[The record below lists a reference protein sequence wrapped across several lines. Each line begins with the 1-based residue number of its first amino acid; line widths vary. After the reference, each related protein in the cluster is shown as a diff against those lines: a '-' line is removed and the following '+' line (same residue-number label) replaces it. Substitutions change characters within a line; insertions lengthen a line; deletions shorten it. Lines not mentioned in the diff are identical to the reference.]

1 MTFLWRFS
9 PCCLLLGL
17 LLAPGCSY
25 FSQGVMS
32 PEDRHA
38 AVLATDVF
46 GDSARHIAYLDQGW
60 DATDSLW
67 FYNTTQGSD
76 LVSYRVFLNL
86 EQANSQTLFRDNGNM
101 NRYRYLPQNPHWDN
115 PDGLPVGFVKDSF
128 RGKDFVGLTCAAC
141 HTAQLNHKGI
151 GVRVDGAPALA
162 DMESFLTDLQ
172 SALEHALQDPVA
184 FTRLVGRTL
193 AGDANPQEREVLRA
207 EVQIAS
213 DRLKLENTQ
222 NQSPGGRNGYGRLDA
237 VGRIFNRV
245 LNHAT
250 PGDGTNFNP
259 SNAPVSFPFLWDTP
273 LHDYVQWNGL
283 ISNERTKAAARNVG
297 EAVGTFASF
306 DLKSGHSSVVLRN
319 LNRLERQLR
328 EKLWSPQWPAVFP
341 KVDSA
346 LAAKGRTVFEQYRCS
361 SCHADMPD
369 RTDSDRRVIAQL
381 SSLPRVGTDPEMA
394 MNTTYATGRSGILE
408 GQKYSEGQGRHQK
421 ITPVNKAMESTIKK
435 VLTTPDYDHWFVR
448 RWLDL
453 GYDLAVGL
461 FDSTVKN
468 PSRHVDNVDVGNDAK
483 PEHLT
488 VYKAR
493 PLNGIWATA
502 PYLHNGSIP
511 NLYEMFL
518 PSCGQ
523 AGTPDSACRS
533 VTFTVGSRE
542 FDPENVGFVQRDAA
556 TFPGLYVFD
565 TRLAGNSNAGHEYAV
580 GKTPV
585 LKLDEK
591 GQPVKDAKGAWI
603 QEYLPPITEPLRRAL
618 VEYLKTL

>member
-1 MTFLWRFS
+1 MPLLWRFS
-9 PCCLLLGL
+9 GCCRLLGL
-17 LLAPGCSY
+17 LCASGCSY
-25 FSQGVMS
+25 FSQGVLS
-32 PEDRHA
+32 PQDRHA
-38 AVLATDVF
+38 DVSTADLF
-46 GDSARHIAYLDQGW
+46 GDSSTVVVYLDQGW

-86 EQANSQTLFRDNGNM
+86 EQATCTSLFRDNANM
-101 NRYRYLPQNPHWDN
+101 NRYRYLPQKPHWDN

-128 RGKDFVGLTCAAC
+128 RGKDYVGLTCAAC
-141 HTAQLNHKGI
+141 HTAQLNYKGM

-162 DMESFLTDLQ
+162 DMEAFLSDLQ
-172 SALEHALQDPVA
+172 AALEHTLQDQDT
-184 FTRLVGRTL
+184 FTRLVGSVFQ
-193 AGDANPQEREVLRA
+193 GQPNPQERAALRA
-207 EVQIAS
+207 EVQEAR
-213 DRLKLENTQ
+213 DRLRLENFQ
-222 NQSPGGRNGYGRLDA
+222 NHSPSGRYGYGRVDA

-245 LNHAT
+245 LSHAT

-259 SNAPVSFPFLWDTP
+259 SNAPVSYPFLWDTP

-297 EAVGTFASF
+297 EVAGTFATF

-328 EKLWSPQWPAVFP
+328 EKLWSPLWPAVFP
-341 KVDSA
+341 KIDTA
-346 LAAKGRTVFEQYRCS
+346 LAAKGRAVFESYRCP

-381 SSLPRVGTDPEMA
+381 SSLPRVGTDPAMA

-408 GQKYSEGQGRHQK
+408 GQKYSEGEGRHQK
-421 ITPVNKAMESTIKK
+421 ITPVNKVMESTIKK
-435 VLTTPDYDHWFVR
+435 LLTTPDYDHWFLR
-448 RWLDL
+448 RWLNL

-468 PSRHVDNVDVGNDAK
+468 PSRHVDHVDVGDDAK
-483 PEHLT
+483 PEHLA

-493 PLNGIWATA
+493 PLNGVWATA
-502 PYLHNGSIP
+502 PYLHNGSVP

-518 PSCGQ
+518 PSCGTEG
-523 AGTPDSACRS
+523 APPSSCRS

-542 FDPENVGFVQRDAA
+542 FDAENVGFVQKDAA

-565 TRLAGNSNAGHEYAV
+565 TRLAGNSNAGHEYAA

-585 LKLDEK
+585 LKLNET
-591 GQPVKDAKGAWI
+591 GEPAKDAKGGWI
-603 QEYLPPITEPLRRAL
+603 QEYLPPISESDRRAL